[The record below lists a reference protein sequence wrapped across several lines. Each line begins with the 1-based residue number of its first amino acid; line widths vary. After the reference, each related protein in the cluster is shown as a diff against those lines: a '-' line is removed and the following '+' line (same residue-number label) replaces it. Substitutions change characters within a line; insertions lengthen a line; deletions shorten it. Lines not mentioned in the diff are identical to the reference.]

1 MHQSMFCLRK
11 VVVVEGRLIGR
22 RGGRG
27 GREGNPREI
36 DIEACS
42 LNGDFDS
49 MKPLLQMQLLQRL
62 DGNLTSNEHPGEV
75 NLTFSF
81 PKISNSPGITPP
93 PPSPP
98 ASWGKALIGA
108 LINQLFHF
116 HMLDMNL
123 FVPYHIQCDLM
134 EFLRQHDRTV

>member
-1 MHQSMFCLRK
+1 MEIYASINVLPQ
-11 VVVVEGRLIGR
+11 EGGGGGGEIDWEE
-22 RGGRG
+22 GGRG

-93 PPSPP
+93 LSPRILGQ
-98 ASWGKALIGA
+98 SIDWC
-108 LINQLFHF
+108 INKSIVPLS
-116 HMLDMNL
+116 NVGYE
-123 FVPYHIQCDLM
+123 FVCTISHPM
-134 EFLRQHDRTV
+134 